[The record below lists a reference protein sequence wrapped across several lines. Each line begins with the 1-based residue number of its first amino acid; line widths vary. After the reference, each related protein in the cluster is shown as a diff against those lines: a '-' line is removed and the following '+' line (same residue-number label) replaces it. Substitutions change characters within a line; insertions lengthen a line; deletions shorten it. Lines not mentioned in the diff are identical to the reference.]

1 MNLQKKSFVG
11 KKEEKENIMKTT
23 VIAAALTL
31 AVAAA
36 EPNQITLPTVF
47 AHGMGD
53 SCFNPGVSYFV
64 LSCSHF

>member
-1 MNLQKKSFVG
+1 
-11 KKEEKENIMKTT
+11 MKTT

-36 EPNQITLPTVF
+36 EPNHITLPTVF